1 MKVVV
6 TGATGFVGRYVVPCL
21 LKAGC
26 EVVALSRSLENAIGY
41 DDENFF
47 VAKYEIG
54 SNEKI
59 DESLIKDTDVLLHL
73 AWGNVNEVNSDV
85 HLNNHLPMHY
95 EFIKQV
101 IEFGVKNIFVLGSCY
116 EYGMCKGSIKEDHTT
131 KPVTAYGISKDRLRS
146 QLVQL
151 GNDISFNLT
160 WGRLFFVYG
169 EGQVHSSIYNQLMS
183 AIKNGDAEFKMS
195 KGDQVL
201 DYIQVHEAAD
211 TIVKLVMK
219 KSNIGCVN
227 ICSGNP
233 ITLLSLVERWLDEEY
248 ASVKLVLGAYPY
260 RSYEPK
266 SFWGNRSYL
275 DSILKL

>member
-1 MKVVV
+1 
-6 TGATGFVGRYVVPCL
+6 
-21 LKAGC
+21 
-26 EVVALSRSLENAIGY
+26 
-41 DDENFF
+41 
-47 VAKYEIG
+47 
-54 SNEKI
+54 
-59 DESLIKDTDVLLHL
+59 
-73 AWGNVNEVNSDV
+73 
-85 HLNNHLPMHY
+85 
-95 EFIKQV
+95 
-101 IEFGVKNIFVLGSCY
+101 
-116 EYGMCKGSIKEDHTT
+116 
-131 KPVTAYGISKDRLRS
+131 
-146 QLVQL
+146 
-151 GNDISFNLT
+151 
-160 WGRLFFVYG
+160 
-169 EGQVHSSIYNQLMS
+169 MS